1 MAEGINGN
9 YYRLNDAI
17 IRQTERLSNTANQ
30 EKTANS
36 TEKSESSF
44 QDLLNQQI
52 KNTVTFT
59 KHASIRKEQRNIE
72 VTENDLEKLGNA
84 CDQAQEKG
92 IGNAL
97 IMMDNSAFIVN
108 AADKRVI
115 TVMDKN
121 EMKNKLFN
129 DIDGAVFI

>member
-1 MAEGINGN
+1 MADGITGN

-17 IRQTERLSNTANQ
+17 IRQTERI
-30 EKTANS
+30 NS
-36 TEKSESSF
+36 TTQNQSVNDSQKSETSF
-44 QDLLNQQI
+44 KDLLDQQI

-72 VTENDLEKLGNA
+72 VSETDLEKLGDA
-84 CDQAQEKG
+84 CDKAQEKG

-97 IMMDNSAFIVN
+97 IMMEDSAFIVN

>member
-17 IRQTERLSNTANQ
+17 IRQTERL
-30 EKTANS
+30 NS
-36 TEKSESSF
+36 TNKNQTVNDPQKTDTSF
-44 QDLLNQQI
+44 KDLLDQQI

-72 VTENDLEKLGNA
+72 VSDSDLEKLGNA
-84 CDQAQEKG
+84 CDKAQEKG

-108 AADKRVI
+108 ASDKRVI

>member
-1 MAEGINGN
+1 MADRINGN

-17 IRQTERLSNTANQ
+17 IRQTERLTNTANQ
-30 EKTANS
+30 TKTVNG
-36 TEKSESSF
+36 TEKSENNF
-44 QDLLNQQI
+44 QEILNQQI
-52 KNTVTFT
+52 KNTVTFS
-59 KHASIRKEQRNIE
+59 KHASVRKEQRNIE
-72 VTENDLEKLGNA
+72 VTESDLEKLGNA

-115 TVMDKN
+115 TVIDKN

>member
-30 EKTANS
+30 TKTANS
-36 TEKSESSF
+36 TEKTESSF
-44 QDLLNQQI
+44 QELLNQQI

-72 VTENDLEKLGNA
+72 VTESDLEKLGNA

-115 TVMDKN
+115 TVMDKT

>member
-1 MAEGINGN
+1 MADVINGN

-17 IRQTERLSNTANQ
+17 IRQAEKLSNTNQ
-30 EKTANS
+30 TTATNKGKTEN
-36 TEKSESSF
+36 TSF
-44 QDLLNQQI
+44 QDLLNQEL

-72 VTENDLEKLGNA
+72 VTESDLTKLGEA

-92 IGNAL
+92 INNAL
-97 IMMDNSAFIVN
+97 IMMDDSAFIVN
-108 AADKRVI
+108 AANKRVI

>member
-1 MAEGINGN
+1 MADGINGN

-17 IRQTERLSNTANQ
+17 IRQTERLSNANQ
-30 EKTANS
+30 NQAVNDKQKTE
-36 TEKSESSF
+36 TSF
-44 QDLLNQQI
+44 KDLLDQQI

-72 VTENDLEKLGNA
+72 VTDSDLEKLGDA
-84 CDQAQEKG
+84 CDKAQEKG

>member
-1 MAEGINGN
+1 MADTINGN

-17 IRQTERLSNTANQ
+17 IRQTERLNNTNQ
-30 EKTANS
+30 KPTVNDTQKTDV
-36 TEKSESSF
+36 SF
-44 QDLLNQQI
+44 KDLLNQQI
-52 KNTVTFT
+52 KNAVTFT

-72 VTENDLEKLGNA
+72 VSDSDLEKLGNA
-84 CDQAQEKG
+84 CDKAQEKG

>member
-1 MAEGINGN
+1 MADGINGN

-17 IRQTERLSNTANQ
+17 IRQTERL
-30 EKTANS
+30 NS
-36 TEKSESSF
+36 TNQNQTVNDPQKTETSF
-44 QDLLNQQI
+44 KDLLDQQI

-72 VTENDLEKLGNA
+72 VSDSDLEKLGNA
-84 CDQAQEKG
+84 CDKAQEKG

>member
-1 MAEGINGN
+1 MADGINGN

-17 IRQTERLSNTANQ
+17 IRQTERL
-30 EKTANS
+30 NS
-36 TEKSESSF
+36 TSQNQTVNDPKKNETSF
-44 QDLLNQQI
+44 KDLLDQQI

-72 VTENDLEKLGNA
+72 VSDSDLEKLGNA
-84 CDQAQEKG
+84 CDKAQEKG

>member
-1 MAEGINGN
+1 MADRINGN
-9 YYRLNDAI
+9 FYRLNDAI
-17 IRQTERLSNTANQ
+17 IRQTEKITNPTNQ
-30 EKTANS
+30 TSKVTNPDKTEN
-36 TEKSESSF
+36 SF
-44 QDLLNQQI
+44 QELLDQQI
-52 KNTVTFT
+52 KNSVTFT

-72 VTENDLEKLGNA
+72 VSDSDLEKLGDA
-84 CDQAQEKG
+84 CDKAQEKG

>member
-17 IRQTERLSNTANQ
+17 IRQTERL
-30 EKTANS
+30 NS
-36 TEKSESSF
+36 TSKNQTVNDSQKTETSF
-44 QDLLNQQI
+44 KDLLDQQI

-72 VTENDLEKLGNA
+72 VTDSDLEKLGDA
-84 CDQAQEKG
+84 CDKAQEKG

-97 IMMDNSAFIVN
+97 IMMENSAFIVN

-121 EMKNKLFN
+121 EMKNKLFS

>member
-1 MAEGINGN
+1 MADGINGN

-17 IRQTERLSNTANQ
+17 IRQTERLNNTNQ
-30 EKTANS
+30 NQTVNDAQKTE
-36 TEKSESSF
+36 TSF
-44 QDLLNQQI
+44 KDLLDQQI

-72 VTENDLEKLGNA
+72 VSESDLEKLGNA
-84 CDQAQEKG
+84 CDKAQEKG

>member
-1 MAEGINGN
+1 MADVINGN

-17 IRQTERLSNTANQ
+17 IRQTEKLASTTQTTKTNQDKTDNT
-30 EKTANS
+30 
-36 TEKSESSF
+36 SF
-44 QDLLNQQI
+44 QDLLNQEL

-59 KHASIRKEQRNIE
+59 KHASIRKEQRNIQVSE
-72 VTENDLEKLGNA
+72 SDLEKLGDA
-84 CDQAQEKG
+84 CDKAQQKG